1 MSRTVFN
8 FVLLAVIGTWLGGCG
23 VTQTVTDASTSTAR
37 AIFYKQ
43 VTTLHVDFSGRAAI
57 NTDATDMNAL
67 SVPTLVR
74 VYQLRDGKAVEKAS
88 YANLL
93 SHDDRVLSAD
103 LLDKR
108 AVVVKPGEGAQLS
121 VPLDKDTRFVSVV
134 ALFRHPDNQMNT
146 WRVTLAR
153 EELDPDLAR
162 VIELGDNRLTLRPL
176 ARE

>member
-43 VTTLHVDFSGRAAI
+43 VTTLHLDFSGRAAI

-88 YANLL
+88 YDNFL

-134 ALFRHPDNQMNT
+134 ALFRLPDNQMNT